1 MSAGTVTTVTAA
13 AVGVLPARAVPG
25 AERVR
30 LPRRVWVGTGI
41 VAIYVLVAVLAPV
54 IAPYDPL
61 EQDIVNAL
69 ASPSPEHWLGTDELG
84 RDVVSRLVYAS
95 RIDLLVGFLGAALP
109 AVLGTVLGAIAGF
122 RGGWVDGVIMRVSD
136 VVQAFPTYI
145 LIIALVFV
153 LGPGVPSILVAFTL
167 IAWVAYARLIRT
179 EVLRTRGLEYVSA
192 ARASGLSPRR
202 VLWRHVF
209 PNSVGQTLVYLPS
222 DIVGATLGL
231 AALSFL
237 GLGIQAPTPEWGA
250 MIAAGQPYIREQ
262 WWLSTVPG
270 LVVVGF
276 GLGLS
281 LIGEGIEAWTR
292 K

>member
-1 MSAGTVTTVTAA
+1 MSIEMQAPAAVAA
-13 AVGVLPARAVPG
+13 APNPVG

-30 LPRRVWVGTGI
+30 MPRRVWVGGSI
-41 VAIYVLVAVLAPV
+41 VALYVAVAALAPW
-54 IAPYDPL
+54 IAPHDPF
-61 EQDIVNAL
+61 EVDVVNAL
-69 ASPSPEHWLGTDELG
+69 AHPGAAHWLGTDELG
-84 RDVVSRLVYAS
+84 RDVLSRLVHAS
-95 RIDLLVGFLGAALP
+95 RVDLLVGFLGAALP
-109 AVLGTVLGAIAGF
+109 AVLGTALGAVSGF
-122 RGGWVDGVIMRVSD
+122 RGGWVDGAIMRLSD
-136 VVQAFPTYI
+136 LVQAFPTYI

-153 LGPGVPSILVAFTL
+153 LGPGVASILVAFTL
-167 IAWVAYARLIRT
+167 IAWVSYARLIRT
-179 EVLRTRGLEYVSA
+179 EVLRVRNLDYVAA
-192 ARASGLSPRR
+192 ARASGLPPRR

-209 PNSVGQTLVYLPS
+209 PNSVGQSLVYLPS

-237 GLGIQAPTPEWGA
+237 GLGIQAPAPEWGA
-250 MIAAGQPYIREQ
+250 MIAAGQPYIRDQ

-281 LIGEGIEAWTR
+281 LVGEGIEEWMR

>member
-1 MSAGTVTTVTAA
+1 MSAITADTVGALSPKTRLIVA
-13 AVGVLPARAVPG
+13 
-25 AERVR
+25 AERTR
-30 LPRRVWVGTGI
+30 LPRRVWVGISI
-41 VAIYVLVAVLAPV
+41 VAAYVLTAVFAPL

-61 EQDIVNAL
+61 AQDVVNSL
-69 ASPSPEHWLGTDELG
+69 AAPSAAHWLGTDELG
-84 RDVVSRLVYAS
+84 RDVLSRLIYAS

-109 AVLGTVLGAIAGF
+109 AVLGTFLGAVAGF
-122 RGGWVDGVIMRVSD
+122 RGGWLDGVIMRVSD

-145 LIIALVFV
+145 LIIALVFA
-153 LGPGVPSILVAFTL
+153 LGPGVTSILVAFTL
-167 IAWVAYARLIRT
+167 IAWVSYARLIRT
-179 EVLRTRGLEYVSA
+179 EVLRERGLDYVSA
-192 ARASGLSPRR
+192 ARASGLSGRR
-202 VLWRHVF
+202 TLWRHVF

-281 LIGEGIEAWTR
+281 LVGEGIEEWTR

>member
-1 MSAGTVTTVTAA
+1 MSIEAQAPAAVAA
-13 AVGVLPARAVPG
+13 APKPVG

-30 LPRRVWVGTGI
+30 MPRRVWVGGSI
-41 VAIYVLVAVLAPV
+41 VALYVAVAALAPW
-54 IAPYDPL
+54 IAPHDPF
-61 EQDIVNAL
+61 EVDVVNAL
-69 ASPSPEHWLGTDELG
+69 AHPGAAHWLGTDELG
-84 RDVVSRLVYAS
+84 RDVLSRLVHAS
-95 RIDLLVGFLGAALP
+95 RVDLLVGFLGAALP
-109 AVLGTVLGAIAGF
+109 AVLGTALGAVSGF
-122 RGGWVDGVIMRVSD
+122 RGGWVDGAIMRLSD
-136 VVQAFPTYI
+136 LVQAFPTYI

-153 LGPGVPSILVAFTL
+153 LGPGVASILVAFTL
-167 IAWVAYARLIRT
+167 IAWVSYARLIRT
-179 EVLRTRGLEYVSA
+179 EVLRVRNLDYVAA
-192 ARASGLSPRR
+192 ARASGLPPRR

-209 PNSVGQTLVYLPS
+209 PNSVGQSLVYLPS

-237 GLGIQAPTPEWGA
+237 GLGIQAPAPEWGA
-250 MIAAGQPYIREQ
+250 MIAAGQPYIRDQ

-281 LIGEGIEAWTR
+281 LVGEGIEEWMR

>member
-1 MSAGTVTTVTAA
+1 MSAIAADTVGALSPKTRLIVA
-13 AVGVLPARAVPG
+13 
-25 AERVR
+25 AERTR
-30 LPRRVWVGTGI
+30 LPRRVWVGISI
-41 VAIYVLVAVLAPV
+41 VAVYVLAAVFAPL

-61 EQDIVNAL
+61 AQDVVNSL
-69 ASPSPEHWLGTDELG
+69 AAPSAAHWLGTDELG
-84 RDVVSRLVYAS
+84 RDVLSRLIHAS

-109 AVLGTVLGAIAGF
+109 AALGTFLGAVAGF
-122 RGGWVDGVIMRVSD
+122 RGGWLDGVIMRISD
-136 VVQAFPTYI
+136 IVQAFPTYI
-145 LIIALVFV
+145 LIIALVFA
-153 LGPGVPSILVAFTL
+153 LGPGVTSILVAFTL
-167 IAWVAYARLIRT
+167 IAWVSYARLIRT
-179 EVLRTRGLEYVSA
+179 EVLRERGLDYVSA
-192 ARASGLSPRR
+192 ARASGLSGRR
-202 VLWRHVF
+202 TLWRHVF

-281 LIGEGIEAWTR
+281 LVGEGIEEWTR

>member
-1 MSAGTVTTVTAA
+1 MSAITADTVGALSPKTRLIVA
-13 AVGVLPARAVPG
+13 
-25 AERVR
+25 AERTR
-30 LPRRVWVGTGI
+30 LPRRVWVGISI
-41 VAIYVLVAVLAPV
+41 VAAYVLTAVFAPL

-61 EQDIVNAL
+61 AQDVVNSL
-69 ASPSPEHWLGTDELG
+69 AAPSAAHWLGTDELG
-84 RDVVSRLVYAS
+84 RDVLSRLIYAS

-109 AVLGTVLGAIAGF
+109 AVLGTFLGAVAGF
-122 RGGWVDGVIMRVSD
+122 RGGWLDGMIMRVSD

-145 LIIALVFV
+145 LIIALVFA
-153 LGPGVPSILVAFTL
+153 LGPGVTSILVAFTL
-167 IAWVAYARLIRT
+167 IAWVSYARLIRT
-179 EVLRTRGLEYVSA
+179 EVLRERGLDYVSA
-192 ARASGLSPRR
+192 ARASGLSGRR
-202 VLWRHVF
+202 TLWRHVF

-281 LIGEGIEAWTR
+281 LVGEGIEEWTR

>member
-1 MSAGTVTTVTAA
+1 MSAVTADT
-13 AVGVLPARAVPG
+13 VGALSPKTRVIVT
-25 AERVR
+25 AERTR
-30 LPRRVWVGTGI
+30 LPRRVWVGATI
-41 VAIYVLVAVLAPV
+41 VAVYVLVAVFAPL
-54 IAPYDPL
+54 IAPHDPL
-61 EQDIVNAL
+61 TQDVVNSL
-69 ASPSPEHWLGTDELG
+69 AAPSAAHLLGTDELG
-84 RDVVSRLVYAS
+84 RDVLSRLIHAS

-109 AVLGTVLGAIAGF
+109 AVLGTFLGAVAGF
-122 RGGWVDGVIMRVSD
+122 RGGWLDGVIMRISD

-145 LIIALVFV
+145 LIIALVFAM
-153 LGPGVPSILVAFTL
+153 GPGVTSILVAFTL
-167 IAWVAYARLIRT
+167 IAWVSYARLIRT
-179 EVLRTRGLEYVSA
+179 EVLRERGLDYVAA
-192 ARASGLSPRR
+192 ARASGLSGRR
-202 VLWRHVF
+202 TLWRHVF

-281 LIGEGIEAWTR
+281 LVGEGIEEWTR